1 MISASAADAHRFG
14 RVRRNGYDPAEVD
27 AVVSRLVET
36 LQKYEDRMGSL
47 EDRLTEADASADAIR
62 RTFVAAEKTRDEILD
77 AARAQAQSITD
88 GARGEAD
95 EVLAA
100 ARSSAADS
108 TERAREEVD
117 RLTELAEHLELEMAS
132 TRAGVLAEAQSEADR
147 LVEEAE
153 SLAAERAAAAAE
165 HVRAETEADLVAARE
180 RQRRSDLAARATAI
194 AIARLR
200 REAELGADRLVEDAE
215 ARAATIVADAERER
229 AALHDR
235 AEHLRAA
242 ITSLQDSA
250 ARLADLAGSQA
261 SAIDLTEVES
271 LERAELDLSDV
282 DLRAIERA
290 EAHLQSLEDRRRAET
305 SIETEDDAL
314 VEVSSDHEEEAVD
327 PDREHDVETFSP
339 AIAADGGPLPEP
351 PRLLTVA
358 EATDELAREEAE
370 LDDEDAGE
378 DTAPSERPATT
389 YYQKSTGIPLSERV
403 KLARRG

>member
-47 EDRLTEADASADAIR
+47 ENRLSEADASADAIR

-95 EVLAA
+95 ELLAA

-132 TRAGVLAEAQSEADR
+132 TRAGILAEAQSEADR

-165 HVRAETEADLVAARE
+165 QVRAETEADLVAARE
-180 RQRRSDLAARATAI
+180 RKRRSDLAARATAI

-200 REAELGADRLVEDAE
+200 MEAELGADRLVEDAE

-250 ARLADLAGSQA
+250 ARLADLAGTQA

-305 SIETEDDAL
+305 SIEVEDDAPA
-314 VEVSSDHEEEAVD
+314 EVSTDHEGGTGD
-327 PDREHDVETFSP
+327 PGRDDVETFSP

-370 LDDEDAGE
+370 FDDEDAG
-378 DTAPSERPATT
+378 DDAGPTERPATT